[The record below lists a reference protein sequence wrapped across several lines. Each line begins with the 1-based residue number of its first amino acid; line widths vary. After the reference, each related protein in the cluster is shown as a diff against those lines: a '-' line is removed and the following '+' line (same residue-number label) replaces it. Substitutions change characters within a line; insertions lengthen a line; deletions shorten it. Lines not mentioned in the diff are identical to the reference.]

1 MYTDKKINL
10 IPLLIIAV
18 IIVTAAAALLI
29 AADPA
34 KEVDTES
41 ISSIRETV
49 RRTALQCYAVEGVY
63 PPDLKYMED
72 NYGLRINTRDY
83 IVVYE
88 AFASNLPPTIRVV
101 PNIVKAG

>member
-1 MYTDKKINL
+1 MYTDKKKH
-10 IPLLIIAV
+10 LLPV
-18 IIVTAAAALLI
+18 IILIVLAVLAAAAFAA
-29 AADPA
+29 AADPS
-34 KEVDTES
+34 KEIDAES

-63 PPDLKYMED
+63 PPDLEYMEN
-72 NYGLRINTRDY
+72 NYGLRVNTRDY

-101 PNIVKAG
+101 PNVAKAG